1 MNNYTSAL
9 QSHHIR
15 RKRFGEI
22 HSETAVSLY
31 FLGITQMGMGDITS
45 DLQSH
50 RHALDIRLKLI
61 EEKHASTAIISSESP
76 YIRWMISPQLQSHQC
91 ALRIRLELLGEE
103 HVRTANSYY

>member
-1 MNNYTSAL
+1 MNDYTSAL

-31 FLGITQMGMGDITS
+31 LLGITQMGMGDITS

-50 RHALDIRLKLI
+50 RHALDIRLKLF
-61 EEKHASTAIISSESP
+61 EEKQASTAIISTVSP
-76 YIRWMISPQLQSHQC
+76 NI
-91 ALRIRLELLGEE
+91 
-103 HVRTANSYY
+103 